1 MSAQTL
7 LDRLDGVRGVGTGR
21 WIARCPAHDDR
32 DPSLSVR
39 ELDDGRVL
47 IKCHAGCKAEAVM
60 AAKDLSMS
68 DLFPAGPLYHNAKS
82 VLRFSESR
90 AYHESVVEIAAAD
103 LRRGARFGPED
114 VARVKAAREWLCRNA
129 RTEDWK

>member
-7 LDRLDGVRGVGTGR
+7 VDRLDGARKVGAGR

-32 DPSLSVR
+32 DPSLSIR

-47 IKCHAGCKAEAVM
+47 IKCHAGCGAAAVM
-60 AAKDLSMS
+60 AAAKLSMS
-68 DLFPAGPLYHNAKS
+68 DLFPADPLYHHGKS
-82 VLRFSESR
+82 VLRESSSR

-103 LRRGARFGPED
+103 LKRGARFSPDD
-114 VARVKAAREWLCRNA
+114 VARVKAAREWLSRNA
-129 RTEDWK
+129 RTEEWK

>member
-7 LDRLDGVRGVGTGR
+7 IDRLDGARRVGPGR

-47 IKCHAGCKAEAVM
+47 IKCHAGCGAADVM
-60 AAKDLSMS
+60 ASVGLSLS
-68 DLFPAGPLYHNAKS
+68 DLFPANPLYHNGKS
-82 VLRFSESR
+82 ALRFSSSR
-90 AYHESVVEIAAAD
+90 AYYESVVEIAAAD
-103 LRRGARFGPED
+103 LKRGARFSPDD
-114 VARVKAAREWLCRNA
+114 VARVKEAREWLTRNA
-129 RTEDWK
+129 RAEEWK